1 MAFVSVYFGLG
12 TNQGNRSENIKM
24 ALEALDK
31 ALGCHFSALSSII
44 EAPSWGFEGEDF
56 LNAVVRYRVS
66 RPKDEPTEAFGLRL
80 LDAVKRI
87 EREMGRR
94 ESIEHDADGRRIY
107 HDRVIDIDIL
117 FIANDSVHHER
128 LQVPHPLIA
137 QRDFVLL
144 PLKEVATPSL
154 MAHFPQIIESK

>member
-1 MAFVSVYFGLG
+1 MALVSVYFGLG
-12 TNQGNRSENIKM
+12 TNQGDRQANIEM

-44 EAPSWGFEGEDF
+44 ETPSWGFEGEDF

-80 LDAVKRI
+80 LDEVKRI

-144 PLKEVATPSL
+144 PLKEVATRSL
-154 MAHFPQIIESK
+154 RAHFPELFESK